1 MLYPIELQ
9 AQALTE
15 DPVGSAFIL
24 STMDRSWPHA
34 SIVSAEA
41 RQGSCGHVP
50 DRQRKTALVVGVV
63 LIGALGGAR
72 GARADGDPRENEARR
87 ECLAGRYQRGIDL
100 LAALFTETRDPNH
113 IFNQGRCYEQNSRPD
128 EAISRFREY
137 LRKAP
142 TLPPAEAADVQAHI
156 RDCERMKAE
165 QRADQ
170 PAGVTT
176 DLELRERLAR
186 EEERRARNLRIAGI
200 SIAAAGAVA
209 LAFGGYMS
217 YRTHSLEDDFQ
228 RKQRLQMGAFFDR
241 TAYNNGQ
248 RAELFQ
254 WIGYAVGAV
263 AVGTGGIFY
272 YLGYREREGA
282 PSVALL
288 PAAGP
293 HGAEAHLRWSF

>member
-1 MLYPIELQ
+1 M
-9 AQALTE
+9 
-15 DPVGSAFIL
+15 
-24 STMDRSWPHA
+24 
-34 SIVSAEA
+34 
-41 RQGSCGHVP
+41 
-50 DRQRKTALVVGVV
+50 V
-63 LIGALGGAR
+63 LLAAAGP
-72 GARADGDPRENEARR
+72 ARAQGDPRETEARR

-100 LAALFTETRDPNH
+100 LATLFTETKDPNH

-142 TLPPAEAADVQAHI
+142 NLPAAEAAEVQAHI

-170 PAGVTT
+170 AGPAT
-176 DLELRERLAR
+176 DVELRQRLASDD
-186 EEERRARNLRIAGI
+186 ERQARNMRIAGI
-200 SIAAAGAVA
+200 SIAAAGAAA

-217 YRTHSLEDDFQ
+217 WKTNSLESDFQ
-228 RKQRLQMGAFFDR
+228 HKQALQKGAFFDR
-241 TAYNNGQ
+241 TAYNDGQ

-272 YLGYREREGA
+272 YLGYRGREGA
-282 PSVALL
+282 PSVALV
-288 PAAGP
+288 PAVGP
-293 HGAEAHLRWSF
+293 RRAEAHLRWSF

>member
-1 MLYPIELQ
+1 V
-9 AQALTE
+9 AA
-15 DPVGSAFIL
+15 A
-24 STMDRSWPHA
+24 
-34 SIVSAEA
+34 
-41 RQGSCGHVP
+41 
-50 DRQRKTALVVGVV
+50 VV
-63 LIGALGGAR
+63 LCGAGR
-72 GARADGDPRENEARR
+72 ARAQGDPRETEARR

-113 IFNQGRCYEQNSRPD
+113 IFNQGRCFEQNNRPD

-142 TLPPAEAADVQAHI
+142 NLPPAEAAEVQAHI
-156 RDCERMKAE
+156 RDCEKMKSE
-165 QRADQ
+165 QRAERS
-170 PAGVTT
+170 PGAGA
-176 DLELRERLAR
+176 DLELRQRLAR
-186 EEERRARNLRIAGI
+186 DEDRRARNLRVAGI
-200 SIAAAGAVA
+200 GIAAAGAVA

-217 YRTHSLEDDFQ
+217 YRTHNLEEDFQ

-241 TAYNNGQ
+241 TAYNDGQ

-263 AVGTGGIFY
+263 AIGTGGIFY
-272 YLGYREREGA
+272 YLGYREREGS

-288 PAAGP
+288 PTARS